1 MLKYL
6 ILFIFISG
14 LFNSVSADDITYDI
28 TVGRDDFKSLSSKCS
43 INEQKTI
50 SGPTQEE
57 DKFILI
63 LSCLEKIPQQ
73 PKKFKS
79 ISMVLISDQKE
90 LDQFLQNDN
99 PVLSFERILPFIG
112 ETQDL
117 FSFDGEISYDSIP
130 KLNQGEAALF
140 VMSYNFVSK
149 TSKEVSDSGVVII
162 VKSLK
167 LVSACAT
174 SSLSFYPN
182 SILVNKTETDPVAL
196 NFSFESKIPS
206 PRVLSNKIIRIGKA
220 RNLKLSVDI
229 IPTQE

>member
-1 MLKYL
+1 MLKYIAL
-6 ILFIFISG
+6 LTFIVG

-28 TVGRDDFKSLSSKCS
+28 TIGRNDFKSLSSECF

-63 LSCLEKIPQQ
+63 LSCLEKIPEQS
-73 PKKFKS
+73 KKFKS
-79 ISMVLISDQKE
+79 ISMVLISNQKE

-99 PVLSFERILPFIG
+99 PVLSFEQILPFIG

-117 FSFDGEISYDSIP
+117 FNFDGEISYDSLP

-140 VMSYNFVSK
+140 VMSA
-149 TSKEVSDSGVVII
+149 
-162 VKSLK
+162 K
-167 LVSACAT
+167 LVLKKSNANSWKSFNIISACASG
-174 SSLSFYPN
+174 SSIYPN
-182 SILVNKTETDPVAL
+182 SILVNKTETDPIAL
-196 NFSFESKIPS
+196 NFSFESKIPR